1 MPLHY
6 DKQNTK
12 LYPSNLRFN
21 TTESYYHLHITC
33 NKTGDLFQQLDM
45 SYIVISAARYELYS
59 AVSAVRYELYCD
71 ERAAKIPLGMEEAA
85 ASSYSSISNTK
96 TFLTFCRNMVI
107 KTERNIVWNDL
118 KYVLAWKRRRSQEL
132 HFQHKNL
139 SHILLSAV
147 FGRLHKQA
155 KFPLF
160 QRKTFHT

>member
-1 MPLHY
+1 MFWHGRGVDP
-6 DKQNTK
+6 KN
-12 LYPSNLRFN
+12 
-21 TTESYYHLHITC
+21 
-33 NKTGDLFQQLDM
+33 
-45 SYIVISAARYELYS
+45 
-59 AVSAVRYELYCD
+59 
-71 ERAAKIPLGMEEAA
+71 
-85 ASSYSSISNTK
+85 SIYNTK

-160 QRKTFHT
+160 QRKTFHTWGSMSFIPHTYHTYTNIYHTMCTWKHLVLFSCKSDIYLSINIPRPGPQGNPWCTRIYFRI